1 MKRSARGFFLSALS
15 LALLMQ
21 YAPASAAQ
29 QPTQNPVPRRYLV
42 LDYMKVAPGKDND
55 YVRLEREVWKPF
67 HAQRIKDKRLIAW
80 SLYDVRYT
88 ADTHREYDY
97 VTVNVYDNLAA
108 TDDQAGMGDMF
119 QRLHPG
125 NDGARL
131 LTETGA
137 ARETVRS
144 EVWVLLDRTTPL
156 SASAP
161 PAKYLNVAFMQSKP
175 NVDYVAVER
184 DLWKPIHQD
193 LVRSGA
199 MNFWAL
205 YELVM
210 PGGTSYPY
218 DYAAVNG
225 VSSLSALENMY
236 PDALFRRVH
245 PNISLT
251 DIGNRTA
258 AARDLTRRELW
269 VLVDSTQ

>member
-1 MKRSARGFFLSALS
+1 MKGYARGSFVSALS
-15 LALLMQ
+15 LALLML

-29 QPTQNPVPRRYLV
+29 QPTQNPVPRRYFV
-42 LDYMKVAPGKDND
+42 LDYMKVAPGKGND
-55 YVRLEREVWKPF
+55 YLRLEREVWKPF
-67 HAQRIKDKRLIAW
+67 HAQRIKDKRLLGW

-108 TDDQAGMGDMF
+108 TDDQTGMGDMF

-137 ARETVRS
+137 ARQIVRS
-144 EVWVLLDRTTPL
+144 EVWAMLDRTTPPN
-156 SASAP
+156 ASAP
-161 PAKYLNVAFMQSKP
+161 PSKYLNVAFMRSKP

-199 MNFWAL
+199 MNFWAF
-205 YELVM
+205 YALVM

-225 VSSLSALENMY
+225 VNSLSALENMY

-258 AARDLTRRELW
+258 AARDLTRGELW

>member
-156 SASAP
+156 NASAP
-161 PAKYLNVAFMQSKP
+161 PAKYLNVAFMRSKP
-175 NVDYVAVER
+175 SVDYVAVER

-205 YELVM
+205 YELAM

>member
-1 MKRSARGFFLSALS
+1 
-15 LALLMQ
+15 MQ

-205 YELVM
+205 YELAM